1 MLPIITDTALNAL
14 SEAAL
19 KVQAELFDR
28 TGERYDILDLNDV
41 LARWLESSIEALCE
55 EACELC
61 VTGDLTY
68 ASFNRSYF
76 ETALRRVPSVNVWEQ
91 QAEANQQA
99 VDQAALALE
108 RVA

>member
-14 SEAAL
+14 NEAAL
-19 KVQAELFDR
+19 RIQAELLDR
-28 TGERYDILDLNDV
+28 AGERYDLPDLNDV

-61 VTGDLTY
+61 VTGDRTY

-76 ETALRRVPSVNVWEQ
+76 ELALCRVPSVNVWEQ
-91 QAEANQQA
+91 QAEASRQA
-99 VDQAALALE
+99 ADQAAIALE
-108 RVA
+108 RMA